1 VINCL
6 AALRVTDTETVPK
19 VFSVRS
25 SADVAPTTSPVT
37 FHQRHPISEAT
48 ITAPQVKL
56 VQSLICEA
64 RAVFADKIPINSL
77 VFGIFKYIFVS
88 PSGSV
93 LNPTGGHFGEGE
105 GESFTFF
112 FFFLTGAFFFTGA
125 FFVGLTFGVGVTFF
139 AVLALGVGVGLFVA
153 AVAGEA
159 VIAKPSA
166 RASANFL
173 DLIIAGHPT

>member
-1 VINCL
+1 M
-6 AALRVTDTETVPK
+6 
-19 VFSVRS
+19 
-25 SADVAPTTSPVT
+25 
-37 FHQRHPISEAT
+37 
-48 ITAPQVKL
+48 TAPQVNL

-64 RAVFADKIPINSL
+64 SAVLADKMPINSL

-93 LNPTGGHFGEGE
+93 LNPAGGHFGEGE

-112 FFFLTGAFFFTGA
+112 FFFFTGA
-125 FFVGLTFGVGVTFF
+125 FIFTGAFLVGLALGVGVTFFAVLALGVGVTFF

-153 AVAGEA
+153 AIAGEA

-166 RASANFL
+166 RASASFL